1 MKTLKDGISRRSFLT
16 SAALL
21 GGSSLAAPGVVN
33 LPFRGSLLA
42 SRSATQPNPNF
53 VAGQLI
59 ERSSTQLALRVPEF
73 TPDVV
78 YLGLGPG
85 TKMYGRDYEQQWT
98 ALELG
103 DRIHS
108 GLRLVGGGKQVATWV
123 IANFVTG
130 WGVVERVEEKSV
142 MVAVMPGMWGI
153 ARELYVSPYTHV
165 LTAQR
170 EYVGMTG
177 PLARGDDVYFTA
189 TGWNANPWVHS
200 VWAYTIHCLQMRT

>member
-1 MKTLKDGISRRSFLT
+1 MRILKDGISRRSFLT

-21 GGSSLAAPGVVN
+21 GGSSLAAPGLVS

-42 SRSATQPNPNF
+42 TKSATQPNPNF

-59 ERSSTQLALRVPEF
+59 EVSSTQLALRVPEF

-78 YLGLGPG
+78 YVDLEAA
-85 TKMYGRDYEQQWT
+85 TKMYGRHYEQQWT

-108 GLRLVGGGKQVATWV
+108 GLRLVRGGKRMATWV
-123 IANFVTG
+123 IANFLTG
-130 WGVVERVEEKSV
+130 WGVVERVEQSSV
-142 MVAVMPGMWGI
+142 LVAVMPGMWGI

-165 LTAQR
+165 LTPQG
-170 EYVGMTG
+170 EYVGTTG

-189 TGWNANPWVHS
+189 TGWDANPWVHS